1 MRAGAALL
9 AMLAASAA
17 AAAAP
22 QSPPRLEP
30 GVSQELA
37 RWRAQHYRDLR
48 YGLEVG
54 LDLRRGRADGKLDL
68 QATLARRTDRV
79 LDCRGQ
85 PVRGLR
91 VNGKPAKAR

>member
-9 AMLAASAA
+9 AMLAASAT

-37 RWRAQHYRDLR
+37 RWRAQH
-48 YGLEVG
+48 
-54 LDLRRGRADGKLDL
+54 
-68 QATLARRTDRV
+68 
-79 LDCRGQ
+79 
-85 PVRGLR
+85 
-91 VNGKPAKAR
+91 